1 MINGLR
7 KINKRHEIEEAGES
21 HLKESGQ
28 RFPLY
33 EDDVIANYL
42 KMRTG
47 RRCKCWKTC
56 KAEGLAQAMI
66 YRWE

>member
-1 MINGLR
+1 MINVLR

-33 EDDVIANYL
+33 EDDVIANY
-42 KMRTG
+42 
-47 RRCKCWKTC
+47 
-56 KAEGLAQAMI
+56 
-66 YRWE
+66 